1 MSLRQ
6 RQQKACFGTLY
17 WLAVAMLFNSYLFVL
32 LFLPA
37 TLLIFHALRN
47 SGQHRMATAALA
59 FASLVFYGWWSV
71 QALLLLL
78 ILMAANYTVVWW
90 LLGSAAGAAR
100 RRLALV
106 VTGVVGNL
114 LVLGYFK
121 YANFFLENWSA
132 FFGTQV
138 DFVAVVLP
146 LGLSF
151 FTFQKIALLVDAY

>member
-1 MSLRQ
+1 
-6 RQQKACFGTLY
+6 
-17 WLAVAMLFNSYLFVL
+17 MLFNSYLFVL

-90 LLGSAAGAAR
+90 LLGSAAVAGR
-100 RRLALV
+100 VRLALA
-106 VTGVVGNL
+106 VTGVVGNF

-121 YANFFLENWSA
+121 YAHFFLQNLS
-132 FFGTQV
+132 
-138 DFVAVVLP
+138 
-146 LGLSF
+146 SF
-151 FTFQKIALLVDAY
+151 FRTLVVFA